1 MGSLGNRQIA
11 FRLLLFDIL
20 QTWQH
25 RIDSN
30 LFPETSSSIP
40 FLLCSI
46 SLCYKLI
53 VIIVPIKIK
62 ASIMCP
68 ENMLTMFFFCFFFL
82 NLVRHFHLPVKMSVH
97 QPAHYPFT
105 LSRLTFA
112 LFFHDEWLI
121 KMYFSSR
128 SCPSADESVT
138 YFKGKN
144 DLDLR
149 TWYTP
154 LNIPRTTVSAWW

>member
-1 MGSLGNRQIA
+1 MTASYWQQFIPWNVFIHPFFIVLNFSL
-11 FRLLLFDIL
+11 L
-20 QTWQH
+20 QTYCDNCTDQNKSKH
-25 RIDSN
+25 NVPREHVDHV
-30 LFPETSSSIP
+30 F
-40 FLLCSI
+40 FL
-46 SLCYKLI
+46 
-53 VIIVPIKIK
+53 
-62 ASIMCP
+62 
-68 ENMLTMFFFCFFFL
+68 FFFL